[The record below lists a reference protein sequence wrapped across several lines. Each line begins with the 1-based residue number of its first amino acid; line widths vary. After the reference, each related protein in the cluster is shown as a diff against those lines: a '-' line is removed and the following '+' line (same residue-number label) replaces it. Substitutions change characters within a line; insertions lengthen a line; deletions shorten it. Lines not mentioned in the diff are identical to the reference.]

1 MYLKRNDLV
10 AVISGRHRGDQG
22 RVLRIDSET
31 GQVWVQGLNLRYKHI
46 RRSQQNPKGVLVQ
59 KECPLHV
66 SKVQLVGKN
75 NQPAG
80 RVGFRIEDGRKVR
93 YSKKTNEVLP

>member
-10 AVISGRHRGDQG
+10 AVISGEHRGKQG
-22 RVLRIDSET
+22 RVMRLDSEAER
-31 GQVWVQGLNLRYKHI
+31 VWVQGLNMRFKHI
-46 RRSQQNPKGVLVQ
+46 RRSQKNPKGGRVQ
-59 KECPLHV
+59 IECSFHI

-80 RVGFRIEDGRKVR
+80 RIGFRIEGGRKVR